1 MLVASDVASS
11 EFFCLGIQALGR
23 CNYNPA
29 SPGSSIFTVGDAIAA
44 LAFTLALQQFLKPIF
59 EFRIRT
65 WGIPLIGFYG
75 LPFAGAACVLIGS
88 LWPHLPVPHSWPI
101 FYPIV
106 WEIAGA
112 ILFGAAYAAVAFIA
126 LKPAVASTR
135 SIVRFTRAG
144 ATLLATASEDD
155 QVAFF
160 ADVVPNTE
168 RLLKRAMFNNDLRER
183 SAFFRFTHRT
193 KIAESAYAGDL
204 LRIMAD
210 PLFCATLVR
219 RSPWQVARMLRTIS
233 QAKLIAPRSEKFIQE
248 LARQAVTSN
257 DSIVAREVGY
267 GGFGDVPYVL
277 DSLFGDHFIITTYNP
292 FEGLRYHR
300 VGRVD
305 GPLVE
310 RVAAAAER
318 CWRTMV
324 EAGDLWSPRPLY
336 DVVAAYETIQRAIRQ
351 QEKAS
356 TADVMPSVIMTNS
369 VEKIYD
375 LVEKSLLEIS
385 TDQRRPFYAATVVTY
400 QTNHIVTLAAEVAYN
415 QLESVANDFL
425 GVADKQ
431 WMDAISVFMR
441 IFPFHE
447 NEPIGM
453 NPLQQ
458 HLAIKLIGKLKDNMR
473 GYYPAIAR
481 VLLAVAGPYEEPKEG
496 QSNTAYRILKDAMYA
511 ELKGL
516 VALHQKSPEKVSTF
530 LPNNVAYDPERNVIT
545 HTFLGGSTV
554 ETDLSKLTLEPV
566 DLVHDSIFLPIDR
579 SSCGLQ

>member
-1 MLVASDVASS
+1 VAADISS
-11 EFFCLGIQALGR
+11 ISFYCLGIEALGT
-23 CNYNPA
+23 CSYNPA
-29 SPGSSIFTVGDAIAA
+29 APGSSVFTVGDAIAA

-65 WGIPLIGFYG
+65 WGLPLIGFYA
-75 LPFAGAACVLIGS
+75 LPFAGAACILIGS
-88 LWPHLPVPHSWPI
+88 LWPHLPVPHSWPL

-106 WEIAGA
+106 WEIIGA

-126 LKPAVASTR
+126 LKPAVASKR
-135 SIVRFTRAG
+135 SMLRFTRAG
-144 ATLLATASEDD
+144 AILLATASEDD

-160 ADVVPNTE
+160 GDVVPNTE
-168 RLLKRAMFNNDLRER
+168 RLLKRAMFNNALRKT
-183 SAFFRFTHRT
+183 SAFFRFTHRR
-193 KIAESAYAGDL
+193 KIEESAYAGDL

-233 QAKLIAPRSEKFIQE
+233 VAKLAAPRSEKFIQE

-257 DSIVAREVGY
+257 DSIVAREAGY

-277 DSLFGDHFIITTYNP
+277 DSLFGDHFILTTYNP
-292 FEGLRYHR
+292 FQGLRYHR

-318 CWRTMV
+318 CWQTMV
-324 EAGDLWSPRPLY
+324 DAGDLWSPRPLY
-336 DVVAAYETIQRAIRQ
+336 DVVAAYETIQTAIRR
-351 QEKAS
+351 QEKAP

-369 VEKIYD
+369 IEKIYD
-375 LVEKSLLEIS
+375 AVEKTLLEIP
-385 TDQRRPFYAATVVTY
+385 TDQRRLFYAETVVTY
-400 QTNHIVTLAAEVAYN
+400 QQSNHVVSLAAEIAYN

-425 GVADKQ
+425 GFTDRQ

-441 IFPFHE
+441 AFPFHE
-447 NEPIGM
+447 SEPIGM

-458 HLAIKLIGKLKDNMR
+458 HLAIKLIGKIKDNMR

-481 VLLAVAGPYEEPKEG
+481 VLLAVAGPYEEPKAG

-516 VALHQKSPEKVSTF
+516 AALHEKNPKKVSTF
-530 LPNNVAYDPERNVIT
+530 LPNNVTYDPERNVLT
-545 HTFLGGSTV
+545 HVFVGGSTF
-554 ETDLSKLTLEPV
+554 ETDLSKLMLEPV
-566 DLVHDSIFLPIDR
+566 NLVHEAVFLPVDR
-579 SSCGLQ
+579 VANG